1 MNRRRERIIVNLVA
15 RGLRVVIALYALLY
29 FITFFVDNSILV
41 TVHAI
46 LGFMLL
52 VLAVVH
58 VNVRHIKLPLFLF
71 STGFLIMLVS
81 GGPFLENM
89 AIGLRQMS
97 NIIGLLAV
105 VPVIGWVLRSEP
117 YIEDIIGFAHN
128 WLDTSR
134 KFYFGV
140 LSFTHIIS
148 YFLLFGAIPMMY
160 QFVDDI
166 LKNQRGEAWEH
177 FKGTA
182 LLRSFAL
189 STLWVISIPSFAYAV
204 EAMNASLPIAILQG
218 FIIALAGL
226 LIAVVFSY
234 FEEKKYGIDVTAAIK
249 SEIAVVLK
257 HASNPKIQKR
267 RTIEFGFLFITLFG
281 SIFFM
286 YEVTDFGLMILI
298 PIVIVIWAGIYFL
311 VKKRIGRLGHE
322 VKEYYRSG
330 LASKAYQFSVLTSAG
345 VMIHSLNQ
353 TGIGTVIID
362 GVYAFQEVLPFFNM
376 LYFLPLILIIL
387 GFMGLGPLTVMVLVA
402 GILESIS
409 LPYPPELIVLAVT
422 SGSAISILL
431 SPLIMPVIVLSAAN
445 GVSPFKNGLKFNYKF
460 AIVLYVLVQ
469 VYVQSMV

>member
-1 MNRRRERIIVNLVA
+1 M
-15 RGLRVVIALYALLY
+15 
-29 FITFFVDNSILV
+29 
-41 TVHAI
+41 HAI

-58 VNVRHIKLPLFLF
+58 VKIRYIKLPLFLF
-71 STGFLIMLVS
+71 LTGFTIMIVS

-89 AIGLRQMS
+89 ASGLRQMS

-105 VPVIGWVLRSEP
+105 VPAIGWVLRSEP
-117 YIEDIIGFAHN
+117 YIEDIIGLAHN
-128 WLDTSR
+128 FLNTSR

-160 QFVDDI
+160 QFVDEI
-166 LKNQRGEAWEH
+166 LKNQRGEAWEN

-204 EAMNASLPIAILQG
+204 EALNASLPIAILQG
-218 FIIALAGL
+218 FLLAMAGL
-226 LIAVVFSY
+226 LIAVTFSY
-234 FEEKKYGIDVTAAIK
+234 FEEKKYGIDLTA
-249 SEIAVVLK
+249 EIQNEIETVLK
-257 HASNPKIQKR
+257 TASDRKIQKQ
-267 RTIEFGFLFITLFG
+267 RTKEFGFLFITLFG
-281 SIFFM
+281 TIFLM
-286 YEVTDFGLMILI
+286 YEMINLELMILI

-311 VKKRIGRLGHE
+311 IKKRPALLMSEI
-322 VKEYYRSG
+322 KEYYQNG
-330 LASKAYQFSVLTSAG
+330 LAGKAYQFSVLTSAG

-353 TGIGTVIID
+353 TGVGTVIID

-376 LYFLPLILIIL
+376 LYFLPLIIIIL

-445 GVSPFKNGLKFNYKF
+445 GVSPFKNGLRFNYKF
-460 AIVLYVLVQ
+460 ALVLYVLVQ
-469 VYVQSMV
+469 IYVQWMVIV